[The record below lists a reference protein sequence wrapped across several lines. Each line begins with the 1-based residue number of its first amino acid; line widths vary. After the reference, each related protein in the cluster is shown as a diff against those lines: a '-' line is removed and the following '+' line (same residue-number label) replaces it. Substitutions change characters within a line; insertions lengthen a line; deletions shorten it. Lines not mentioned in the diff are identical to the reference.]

1 MHNYFLRFVPPV
13 VNVWWGS
20 SIASVPEVKKEDK
33 QAEKIQEPKKQDII
47 IQPQKQSISWQGY
60 LKAHITQT
68 KFLWKNH
75 IYDMLVFEDNDL
87 NKRLNDI
94 IQKIDDTNFENTKKK
109 QLVKQA
115 NQIALCLYI
124 QENKEIEI
132 SEITVKKGLEKAIME
147 FKNIFKK

>member
-1 MHNYFLRFVPPV
+1 
-13 VNVWWGS
+13 
-20 SIASVPEVKKEDK
+20 
-33 QAEKIQEPKKQDII
+33 
-47 IQPQKQSISWQGY
+47 
-60 LKAHITQT
+60 
-68 KFLWKNH
+68 
-75 IYDMLVFEDNDL
+75 MLVFEDNDL